1 MPLPP
6 LPPPPLPLPE
16 AVVGVDAMVCGN
28 CTGVPGVTAPLP
40 AGAET
45 RLTVALEAAAAAAL
59 AAKRPLTC
67 SLMLEG
73 AARVT
78 VTPSVEDR
86 ARLASGGL

>member
-1 MPLPP
+1 
-6 LPPPPLPLPE
+6 
-16 AVVGVDAMVCGN
+16 MVCGN
-28 CTGVPGVTAPLP
+28 CTGVPGVTAPV
-40 AGAET
+40 GAET

-67 SLMLEG
+67 SLMFEG